1 MEFADLFGEDSDM
14 RNSIITN
21 INGRD
26 ITIADAPPDQMALAW
41 LRTQGFISVK
51 EGCGEGDC
59 GACTVALGVPGE
71 EGLAWREVASCLLFL
86 PMLDGRALLTAEG
99 LTTADGTPHPVQKA
113 MADGFGTQCGFC
125 SPGITMSLFAMSRRE
140 DRDDEAILDGLA
152 GNLCRCTGYRPI
164 LDIARAL
171 PEHPAAPAEAALAAR
186 LAAATREPL
195 AYTADG
201 RSFFA
206 PTRLDEALA
215 YRAAHPD
222 AWVLAGGTDLGL
234 TITKRHQRAP
244 DILSLTR
251 LPDLTDIVEQPDALV
266 IGAAAPYAVILPA
279 IGDRHP
285 ELTRLL
291 RRIGAAQVRNQGSFG
306 GNLGTA
312 SPIGDSLPALIAL
325 GATIEVASCR
335 GRRSIAAEEFVT
347 GYRTTGLAADEL
359 IVAVRLP
366 DLPPGDIFRTYKVAK
381 RKDQDIS
388 TVSAA
393 FRLKIA
399 DGRVAALSAAFG
411 GVAARPVRAVRLE
424 QALLGKPW
432 TAASLALAQPGLAE
446 DISPQSDLRGSA
458 DYRRKI
464 AANLVARL
472 WHETTNPVDFPV
484 SLDLV

>member
-26 ITIADAPPDQMALAW
+26 IVIADAPPDQMALAW
-41 LRTQGFISVK
+41 LRAQGFISVK

-59 GACTVALGVPGE
+59 GACTVAFGIPGDH
-71 EGLAWREVASCLLFL
+71 GLTWREVASCLLFL

-99 LTTADGTPHPVQKA
+99 LTAADGTPHPVQKA

-140 DRDDEAILDGLA
+140 DRDEEAILDGLA

-171 PEHPAAPAEAALAAR
+171 PGQPANPAEAALAAR
-186 LAAATREPL
+186 LRAATVEPL
-195 AYTADG
+195 AYNADG

-206 PTRLDEALA
+206 PTRLDDALA

-234 TITKRHQRAP
+234 AITKRHQRAP

-251 LPDLTDIVEQPDALV
+251 VPDLIGIVEQPGALV
-266 IGAAAPYAVILPA
+266 IGAAVPYAVILPA
-279 IGDRHP
+279 IAGRHP
-285 ELTRLL
+285 ELTKLL
-291 RRIGAAQVRNQGSFG
+291 RRVGAAQVRNQGSFG

-325 GATIEVASCR
+325 GATIEVASR
-335 GRRSIAAEEFVT
+335 SGRRSIAAEDFVT
-347 GYRTTGLAADEL
+347 GYRTTGMAADEL
-359 IVAVRLP
+359 IVAVRIP
-366 DLPPGDIFRTYKVAK
+366 DLPSGDIFRTYKVAK

-393 FRLKIA
+393 FRLTIA

-411 GVAARPVRAVRLE
+411 GVAARPVRAARLE
-424 QALLGKPW
+424 RALLGKPW
-432 TAASLALAQPGLAE
+432 TAASLASAQPGLAE

-472 WHETTNPVDFPV
+472 WHETTNTAEFPV